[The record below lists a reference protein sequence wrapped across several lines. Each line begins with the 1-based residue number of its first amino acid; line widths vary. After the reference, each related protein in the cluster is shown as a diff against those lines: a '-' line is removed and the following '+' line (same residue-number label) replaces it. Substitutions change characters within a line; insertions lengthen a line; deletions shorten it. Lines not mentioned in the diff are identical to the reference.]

1 MEVSHWKKKKKF
13 VSAIKV
19 VCEFCSH
26 HVRIESFLYC
36 KPSLRLSNVTTQN
49 GSFTIYIN
57 SMSVQKHSCSS
68 LRTRAEG
75 KILNPIC
82 HVVVPGSIDFE
93 DLAVVF
99 SAHVYRENKEH
110 VYLSGKI

>member
-1 MEVSHWKKKKKF
+1 MPLLINQF
-13 VSAIKV
+13 VSL
-19 VCEFCSH
+19 
-26 HVRIESFLYC
+26 IE
-36 KPSLRLSNVTTQN
+36 R
-49 GSFTIYIN
+49 
-57 SMSVQKHSCSS
+57 
-68 LRTRAEG
+68 

-93 DLAVVF
+93 DLTVVF

>member
-1 MEVSHWKKKKKF
+1 MGKMVHESR
-13 VSAIKV
+13 SR
-19 VCEFCSH
+19 
-26 HVRIESFLYC
+26 HVLPR
-36 KPSLRLSNVTTQN
+36 
-49 GSFTIYIN
+49 
-57 SMSVQKHSCSS
+57 
-68 LRTRAEG
+68 

>member
-1 MEVSHWKKKKKF
+1 MAKNSFVAEVTFKINIRTNTLF
-13 VSAIKV
+13 NLGGNYMIPVS
-19 VCEFCSH
+19 
-26 HVRIESFLYC
+26 R
-36 KPSLRLSNVTTQN
+36 R
-49 GSFTIYIN
+49 
-57 SMSVQKHSCSS
+57 
-68 LRTRAEG
+68 
-75 KILNPIC
+75 ILNPIC

>member
-1 MEVSHWKKKKKF
+1 MKNHSRPEPRSHYTCGMA
-13 VSAIKV
+13 AI
-19 VCEFCSH
+19 
-26 HVRIESFLYC
+26 IQ
-36 KPSLRLSNVTTQN
+36 T
-49 GSFTIYIN
+49 
-57 SMSVQKHSCSS
+57 
-68 LRTRAEG
+68 AW